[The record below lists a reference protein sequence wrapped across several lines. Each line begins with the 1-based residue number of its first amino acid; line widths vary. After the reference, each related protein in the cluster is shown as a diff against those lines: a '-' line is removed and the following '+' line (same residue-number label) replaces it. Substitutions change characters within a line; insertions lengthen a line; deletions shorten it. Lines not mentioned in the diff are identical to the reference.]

1 MAAQDHIGPVGD
13 EEIGHL
19 LLIGGLGGLVL
30 DAPVDHH
37 GDEVGVQ
44 ALGVGQLG
52 GELLLV
58 QGDAVAGVV
67 YVEAVQGEVLVG
79 GDGDAVGAVGVAQE
93 GHGDAAHIGHDHA
106 VVFVKLRLGA
116 VGADVL

>member
-1 MAAQDHIGPVGD
+1 M
-13 EEIGHL
+13 
-19 LLIGGLGGLVL
+19 
-30 DAPVDHH
+30 DHH
-37 GDEVGVQ
+37 SDEVGVQ

-67 YVEAVQGEVLVG
+67 YIEAVQGEVLVG
-79 GDGDAVGAVGVAQE
+79 GDGDAVGAVGIAQK
-93 GHGDAAHIGHDHA
+93 GHGDAAHVGHDHA